1 MQNFFD
7 NEALKKAQ
15 NSNLELLQ
23 QLSQTM
29 LSSVEQL
36 TQLQLKAM
44 RAATEDTLTNARK
57 LLAVT
62 DAQSLVELQT
72 SLFNPATQA
81 ERLAELNRQ
90 AYDVINQ
97 AQTEIKQ
104 LAGKQVTEGVKAAQE
119 TVESF
124 AKNAPA
130 GSEPVVQVMKTAFEN
145 ANTLF
150 ENAQQAAQQVADFAE
165 SSLATAT
172 QAANQATQ
180 NAAKAAAPAAPKKS

>member
-1 MQNFFD
+1 
-7 NEALKKAQ
+7 
-15 NSNLELLQ
+15 
-23 QLSQTM
+23 M

-104 LAGKQVTEGVKAAQE
+104 LAGKQVTEGVKTAQE
-119 TVESF
+119 TVENL